1 MMNKKWKASPIA
13 VLIVL
18 GTTLTPSFAASS
30 VKSPSAHFVTDKMQF
45 GNALTT
51 TMGFPV
57 KTGLAYTMYFP
68 IYQLMQILRANGY
81 TVTWNGTEGR
91 LNIITPEGISA
102 DLSNATLR
110 RANAGIYFND
120 HPVQS
125 FDKITQ
131 KDPKTGNL
139 TSYLPLWDVQQVLK
153 RVGLQSAWSKH
164 QLTVTPGSQYPVVLQ
179 ANQTY
184 GPMQGTQT
192 INGNVL
198 LLGTNT
204 TLQNTV
210 INGNVYVNP
219 GANGDVNL
227 SGLTVNGHI
236 IVESGADHSI
246 HLYQVKVNSMV
257 IRVIK

>member
-1 MMNKKWKASPIA
+1 MQGSISTTIRCNR
-13 VLIVL
+13 LIKL
-18 GTTLTPSFAASS
+18 HKRIQRRG
-30 VKSPSAHFVTDKMQF
+30 
-45 GNALTT
+45 
-51 TMGFPV
+51 
-57 KTGLAYTMYFP
+57 
-68 IYQLMQILRANGY
+68 ILR
-81 TVTWNGTEGR
+81 R
-91 LNIITPEGISA
+91 
-102 DLSNATLR
+102 
-110 RANAGIYFND
+110 IY
-120 HPVQS
+120 PY
-125 FDKITQ
+125 
-131 KDPKTGNL
+131 G
-139 TSYLPLWDVQQVLK
+139 DVQQALK
-153 RVGLQSAWSKH
+153 RVGLQSAWFNH
-164 QLTVTPGSQYPVVLQ
+164 RLTVTPSSLYPVVLQ

>member
-1 MMNKKWKASPIA
+1 M
-13 VLIVL
+13 
-18 GTTLTPSFAASS
+18 
-30 VKSPSAHFVTDKMQF
+30 
-45 GNALTT
+45 
-51 TMGFPV
+51 
-57 KTGLAYTMYFP
+57 
-68 IYQLMQILRANGY
+68 
-81 TVTWNGTEGR
+81 
-91 LNIITPEGISA
+91 
-102 DLSNATLR
+102 
-110 RANAGIYFND
+110 
-120 HPVQS
+120 
-125 FDKITQ
+125 
-131 KDPKTGNL
+131 
-139 TSYLPLWDVQQVLK
+139 LK
-153 RVGLQSAWSKH
+153 RVGLQSAWFNH
-164 QLTVTPGSQYPVVLQ
+164 RLTVTPSSLYPVVLQ

-257 IRVIK
+257 ISSTSPVHVVVQGNTAILNVQGSSSDHQPV